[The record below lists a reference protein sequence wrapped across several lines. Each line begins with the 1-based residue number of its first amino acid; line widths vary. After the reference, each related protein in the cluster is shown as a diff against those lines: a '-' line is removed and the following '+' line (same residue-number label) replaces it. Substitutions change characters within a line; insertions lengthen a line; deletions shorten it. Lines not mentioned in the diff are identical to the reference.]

1 LEQTFI
7 TTDGIALRRRT
18 WSAGDEARGI
28 VAIAHGYGEHAGRY
42 GWVASRLNGAGY
54 TVESIDARG
63 HGASEGPRVL
73 IHALEDLA
81 RDFGGLCD
89 RILQE
94 RRAPLFVLG
103 HSLGSLVAIL
113 ALSTRQKTIAGV
125 ILSGNALEGRSN
137 LPTAAIPILHLLARV
152 VPNVRLLPA
161 LVAKDIS
168 TDASVVEAY
177 ESDPLVDRGRWRL
190 ATGSAIMKAIK
201 TCRHALPALQVP
213 LFVLHGEKDRMLSV
227 DGANFAMRHAGSADK
242 ELLVCPGD
250 YHEPLSGLCKETA
263 VAALIAWLN
272 RHTEPSC
279 RIN

>member
-1 LEQTFI
+1 MK
-7 TTDGIALRRRT
+7 
-18 WSAGDEARGI
+18 SRGI

-42 GWVASRLNGAGY
+42 GWVASCLNGAGY

-63 HGASEGPRVL
+63 HGESEGPRVF
-73 IHALEDLA
+73 IHAVEDLA

-103 HSLGSLVAIL
+103 HSLGTLVAIL
-113 ALSTRQKTIAGV
+113 ALSTRQKSIAGV

-137 LPTAAIPILHLLARV
+137 LPAAAIPVLHLLARV
-152 VPNVRLLPA
+152 VPNLRLLPA

-168 TDASVVEAY
+168 TDPSVVKAY

-201 TCRHALPALQVP
+201 TCRNALPALQIP

-227 DGANFAMRHAGSADK
+227 DGATFAMQHAGSADK
-242 ELLVCPGD
+242 QLLVCPSD
-250 YHEPLSGLCKETA
+250 YHEPLSGLCKERA

-272 RHTEPSC
+272 RHTE
-279 RIN
+279 R